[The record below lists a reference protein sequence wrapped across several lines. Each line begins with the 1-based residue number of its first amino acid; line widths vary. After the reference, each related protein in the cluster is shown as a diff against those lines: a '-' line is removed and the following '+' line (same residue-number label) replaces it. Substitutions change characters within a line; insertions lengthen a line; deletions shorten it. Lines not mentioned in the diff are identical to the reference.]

1 MGFRGLKTSY
11 GDRDVFYIT
20 PFGDKFKLH
29 VEPAY
34 RNNGTHNLDGYYP
47 RYFKSIGAAKASLTK
62 FLGKPPKWIDAQSNA
77 DFESFE

>member
-1 MGFRGLKTSY
+1 
-11 GDRDVFYIT
+11 
-20 PFGDKFKLH
+20 

-62 FLGKPPKWIDAQSNA
+62 FLGKPPKWIDVQSNA